1 MKCKSAQ
8 TKSRPVAISTL
19 LYVPSAKKP
28 MFPYRFFT
36 TGTDAE
42 YPIALYNYQSSRGKE
57 HPREFLKGY
66 KGYLQTDGDSVYID
80 TGLS

>member
-1 MKCKSAQ
+1 MSIPIVKYKSGQ
-8 TKSRPVAISTL
+8 TKFVPVAISTL

-42 YPIALYNYQSSRGKE
+42 YPIALYN
-57 HPREFLKGY
+57 
-66 KGYLQTDGDSVYID
+66 
-80 TGLS
+80 